1 MSRREPHLSSLLTGA
16 GLIVFGVALLLD
28 AVDAVDVSAGAIVPA
43 VLALIGLALLGSG
56 LRDRRR

>member
-1 MSRREPHLSSLLTGA
+1 MSRREPHLPSLMTGA

-28 AVDAVDVSAGAIVPA
+28 ALDAVDVSAGAIVPA